1 MSDDM
6 ALLLVIAHSA
16 LQFTFVVGS
25 AQGLALV
32 VGVLTLAEGNL
43 HFGKALVV
51 DKKSQGDNRFA
62 SVLDLLGEFVEF
74 LARHEQFSV
83 AFCLMVGVTTE
94 AIFRY
99 VHLFYPQFVAYKLAI
114 GIDQRGLALA
124 DGFDLR
130 TEELDACCITL
141 QHLIIEGCT
150 AVFDIYIAL

>member
-16 LQFTFVVGS
+16 LQFAFVVGS

-51 DKKSQGDNRFA
+51 DEKSQGDNRFA

-74 LARHEQFSV
+74 LAIEQQFAV
-83 AFCLMVGVTTE
+83 ALRLMVGITAKAVL
-94 AIFRY
+94 RY
-99 VHLFYPQFVAYKLAI
+99 VHLFYP
-114 GIDQRGLALA
+114 
-124 DGFDLR
+124 
-130 TEELDACCITL
+130 
-141 QHLIIEGCT
+141 
-150 AVFDIYIAL
+150 